1 MEIIIQYLKEEQWA
15 LLNKLICVTLTDLHL
30 GGVAGACCCVFS
42 VRSVSSLSSFL
53 APRGKEMLGGLFG
66 WQALE
71 HSGP

>member
-15 LLNKLICVTLTDLHL
+15 LLNKLICSQTCIQ
-30 GGVAGACCCVFS
+30 GGSECCALS
-42 VRSVSSLSSFL
+42 GRSVASLSSSL
-53 APRGKEMLGGLFG
+53 APHGKEMLGGLFG